1 MKEDATLLS
10 RFVEDHAEEAFTE
23 LVQRYLAMV
32 HATALR
38 RVGGDAHLA
47 QDVTQTVFIA
57 LAGGGRPPRA
67 APQTTRSFRSLHE
80 PRQHVRRTA
89 R

>member
-10 RFVEDHAEEAFTE
+10 RFVEHNTEEAFTE
-23 LVQRYLAMV
+23 LVQRHLPMV

-47 QDVTQTVFIA
+47 QDVTQTVFGNA
-57 LAGGGRPPRA
+57 FVGA
-67 APQTTRSFRSLHE
+67 ASRG
-80 PRQHVRRTA
+80 
-89 R
+89 